1 MLSLKA
7 YVIRRLRWPIYF
19 ANSFLP
25 TITFIAR
32 IMSAHAHLVTLYF
45 KPGVPKS
52 ITIQR
57 GWEVIVLVLYSNII
71 IKRNKTVWS
80 EFV

>member
-1 MLSLKA
+1 
-7 YVIRRLRWPIYF
+7 
-19 ANSFLP
+19 
-25 TITFIAR
+25 
-32 IMSAHAHLVTLYF
+32 MSAHVHLVTLYF

-52 ITIQR
+52 VTIQR